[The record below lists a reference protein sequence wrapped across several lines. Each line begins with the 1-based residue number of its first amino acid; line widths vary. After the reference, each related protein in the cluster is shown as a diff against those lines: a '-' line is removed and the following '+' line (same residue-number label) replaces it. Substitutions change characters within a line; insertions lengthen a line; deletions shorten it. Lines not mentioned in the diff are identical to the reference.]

1 MSFVQQC
8 WWQPPSQLWA
18 QLLVCMR
25 AGGKT
30 SAGAA
35 GVTAARDSSP
45 MGWGPQEQPQ
55 VGATQNRVHALPG
68 AMQLRQ
74 QACCV
79 GGHCMG
85 SMQDVLVLQHI
96 MKAHC

>member
-1 MSFVQQC
+1 
-8 WWQPPSQLWA
+8 
-18 QLLVCMR
+18 
-25 AGGKT
+25 
-30 SAGAA
+30 
-35 GVTAARDSSP
+35 